1 MASISLIGG
10 GTIKDYA
17 HAAKVFRPNGFARA
31 GKYKFLFHVFFNIN
45 PAVTSGTDMA
55 RELSFFVKKVD
66 LPKFTVESQ
75 VMNQYNRKQIIQKK
89 INYQPINISFH
100 DDNGNQIRELW
111 RKYYN
116 YYYADGVYGSDTYSY
131 DDKYNATRLANKWGL
146 ESQSTPFFTSIDI
159 YSLYAGKS
167 FLVSLMNP
175 LITSFNHDSHDYA
188 DNTGL
193 MEHTMQVSYTS
204 VKYLEGSWAGTA
216 GFADPNNYDTI
227 PSSQTLKAAGQVYDY
242 KTGNLA
248 DPIGVMVDQTQKPAP
263 GNFAQQQQIAS
274 ADNSN
279 PGNSSSLN
287 KLDTATILGNQ
298 AASAG
303 PYVFPSPNPTP
314 TPGYTSANNNLAG
327 LAQIAA
333 NPITGAITENTVLQ
347 NSNQY
352 LGVYPVGT
360 WQSAMEQQGY
370 STVNINMSQRAV
382 NYALTNGL
390 ISNTAQAINLARQV
404 IDSPSRVSSSIP
416 LGYTPVAAN
425 YPVTFANTSSI
436 QPVYNASSW
445 QQNLSDMGYAD
456 YEINQAD
463 NSLSNIRLS
472 PEVDVEAYAMAF
484 IERLRVNSAVK

>member
-66 LPKFTVESQ
+66 LPKFTVDTQ

-89 INYQPINISFH
+89 INYQPINILFH

-116 YYYADGVYGSDTYSY
+116 YYYADGVYGTSTYSY
-131 DDKYNATRLANKWGL
+131 DDKYNATRLANQWGL

-175 LITSFNHDSHDYA
+175 VISSFNHDSHDYA

-193 MEHTMQVSYTS
+193 MEHTMQISYTS

-216 GFADPNNYDTI
+216 GLADPSNYDTT
-227 PSSQTLKAAGQVYDY
+227 PSSLTPNTAGQVYDY
-242 KTGNLA
+242 STGNLT
-248 DPIGVMVDQTQKPAP
+248 DPIGVMVDPTQAPAP
-263 GNFAQQQQIAS
+263 GNFAKQQQIAS
-274 ADNSN
+274 ANNSN
-279 PGNSSSLN
+279 PGNSSNIN
-287 KLDTATILGNQ
+287 KLDAATILGSQ
-298 AASAG
+298 AANPG

-314 TPGYTSANNNLAG
+314 TPGYYGLSGTSG
-327 LAQIAA
+327 LETILS
-333 NPITGAITENTVLQ
+333 NPVTGAITENAILS
-347 NSNQY
+347 NNNQY
-352 LGVYPVGT
+352 LGVYPTGS
-360 WQSAMEQQGY
+360 WQSVLEQQGY
-370 STVNINMSQRAV
+370 STVNINMSQNAV

-404 IDSPSRVSSSIP
+404 IDNPSTVTSRIP
-416 LGYTPVAAN
+416 TSFTPVAAN
-425 YPVTFANTSSI
+425 YPVTFTNTSSI

-445 QQNLSDMGYAD
+445 QQNLSDLGYAD

-472 PEVDVEAYAMAF
+472 PEVDLQAYAIAF